1 MYVVKVKDPSQS
13 KDKWDVFDIVR
24 AVPGPKESLE
34 LIQPTQAENPC
45 KMAG

>member
-1 MYVVKVKDPSQS
+1 VVKVKDKAKS
-13 KDKWDVFDIVR
+13 KDKWDIFEVVE

-45 KMAG
+45 RMA